1 MRLSPVVLAVLSAF
15 AASANAAVYQVQE
28 LPEITTVRSQ
38 FGNALNDN
46 GDIVGSANYVYNQ
59 PFDLDALDLESDT
72 VTSSFTTEEIENI
85 RTGNIN
91 AALNSKLLSFFMS
104 PINYEVQRV
113 GDVQAFDFDAG
124 QQVKIR
130 EQGAVPTSRE
140 YLYDINN
147 FGNAIALASPVYQ
160 KQDFTPAATDDNPSP
175 ETVTLW
181 VPQNPYQQ
189 AYLVNGGSR
198 QALPIPYTDHGGG
211 FSFAQK
217 ISGNNYIA
225 GSGSVGMS
233 ESVIEQIEESCTGAT
248 RPVAICQANYAGS
261 YIERALVWQLNSSGQ
276 IGAPVQYGFLGPEI
290 NEEGVSLTYLSR
302 ALSVNNNGVAVGYS
316 SYTDKSRD
324 IYNQVHAT
332 VFHEGEVSPVVD
344 PLEWISSSAVDIN
357 NENIVV
363 GTAYKSINGTTRSK
377 MFVFDY
383 NTNTVK
389 YPDGFFVSSGTTPT
403 AINDNGLVVGAAEVF
418 LSDTATRRQVGFLY
432 DTNTGTFTDLN
443 TLLPCNHGYNVVDAR
458 DINENNEIVVTVV
471 KSVEGRDSLGEVVRD
486 SAGNPVMESVA
497 RTVVLKPVANG
508 TVDDCSSGS
517 DDDESYERKSG
528 TASWFMLLL
537 APLAWWRRR
546 TA

>member
-1 MRLSPVVLAVLSAF
+1 MRLSPVVLAVLSAC
-15 AASANAAVYQVQE
+15 AVSANAAVYQVQE

-59 PFDLDALDLESDT
+59 PFDLDALDLEST
-72 VTSSFTTEEIENI
+72 VVTAAFTTEEIENI
-85 RTGNIN
+85 KIGNIN
-91 AALNSKLLSFFMS
+91 AALNSKLLSFFMNPTS
-104 PINYEVQRV
+104 YEVQRV
-113 GDVQAFDFDAG
+113 GDVQAFDFDTG
-124 QQVKIR
+124 EQVKIR
-130 EQGAVPTSRE
+130 DQGEVPTSRE

-147 FGNAIALASPVYQ
+147 LGNAIGMATPVYQ
-160 KQDFTPAATDDNPSP
+160 KQDFTPAATDDDPSP

-189 AYLVNGGSR
+189 AYLLNGGSR
-198 QALPIPYTDHGGG
+198 QALPIPYAENGGG
-211 FSFAQK
+211 FSVAQK

-233 ESVIEQIEESCTGAT
+233 DTVVEQIETNCTGDSA
-248 RPVAICQANYAGS
+248 PIAICQANYAGS
-261 YIERALVWQLNSSGQ
+261 YTERALVWQLNSSGQ
-276 IGAPVQYGFLGPEI
+276 IGAPVEYGFLGPEI
-290 NEEGVSLTYLSR
+290 NEEGISLTYLSR

-363 GTAYKSINGTTRSK
+363 GTAYKNINGTTRSK

-389 YPDGFFVSSGTTPT
+389 YPTGFFVSSGTMPT
-403 AINDNGLVVGAAEVF
+403 AVNDHGMVVGAGEVF
-418 LSDTATRRQVGFLY
+418 LSDSATRRQVAFLY
-432 DTNTGTFTDLN
+432 DIAADTFTDLN
-443 TLLPCNHGYNVVDAR
+443 TLLPCNSTYNVVDAR
-458 DINENNEIVVTVV
+458 DINENNEIVATVV

-497 RTVVLKPVANG
+497 RTVLLKPVANG

-517 DDDESYERKSG
+517 DDGETYERKSG
-528 TASWFMLLL
+528 SSSWLMVLLV
-537 APLAWWRRR
+537 PLAWMRRR
-546 TA
+546 YF